1 MKDIWSVLNLNP
13 ATASEL
19 NALDGVSTGEDNQ
32 SAPLKISFP
41 DLKSHRDTAV
51 ATVSDWH
58 RQEPVERIVNTIL
71 LCAIRDGAQ
80 MITVEPEPTGIRVR
94 FTLDDIVRDHI
105 QLPAFA
111 LAPVVARFKTLAAL
125 NLDEL
130 KEQSGAIRLQ
140 VDGRDYDL
148 HLSTSPTSWGQRL
161 ELRLA
166 SG

>member
-13 ATASEL
+13 ATSSEL
-19 NALDGVSTGEDNQ
+19 DALDGVSTGDDNQ

-41 DLKSHRDTAV
+41 DLKSKRDTAV

-80 MITVEPEPTGIRVR
+80 IITVEPEPRGIRVR
-94 FTLDDIVRDHI
+94 FTLDDTIRDHI
-105 QLPAFA
+105 QLPIFA
-111 LAPVVARFKTLAAL
+111 LEPLVARFKTLAAL
-125 NLDEL
+125 KLDQSEQ
-130 KEQSGAIRLQ
+130 QSGAIRLQ
-140 VDGRDYDL
+140 VDGRDYGVY
-148 HLSTSPTSWGQRL
+148 LSTSPTMWGQRL